1 MRVLWRGGRRRK
13 ASARPQTNGSSDNQD
28 VIVIDD
34 SDDEQAEAQKSAQ
47 EDAYEEEEDEQDP
60 DCPYSNII
68 SDLDIGLESAAL
80 HLAIPAP
87 PPSKP
92 PKLIK
97 SYAILVV
104 ACANGSIVVLTIP
117 LSPPADNGDTPE
129 GLSQIDLSSL
139 SQPAHGLSAK
149 LLTSDDGRTAQGRSN
164 SRGPK
169 PEAELLIAAASST
182 LNVWS
187 LDVGATAVKKR
198 RSSLV
203 ASVNLAT
210 RGSSI
215 SFHPSSRS
223 TQLLLSDA
231 AGAVRIY
238 DALALETADGQ
249 PTGQWLMSYL
259 SPFNAS
265 ATSSYALAR
274 RKRVLGC
281 AWVLGGRG
289 ILALLEDGE
298 WGIWETSGPPQP
310 GKGVEE
316 FAMSGFIGSTSG
328 EVAEPARSKKQSK
341 LAPMT
346 PNTRKTKSENLF
358 GNTSKTSSAIATG
371 GMRVNHIPAKS
382 GQQDESVV
390 IWYCGEIYS
399 ISSLQTFWQRS
410 TSNSG
415 SFGSL
420 YAPGMAHIPDVNLCN
435 ESITSVSQLGNHTQ
449 QSAFGQVNAQRDL
462 VISAEH
468 RLIVTHTARPPVPT
482 RQLFQQ
488 ANERPVSQDR
498 DQRMLDAGDLDLGG
512 LNRVLDSRT
521 EDTRPRRVG
530 FAH

>member
-1 MRVLWRGGRRRK
+1 MLWRGGRRRK
-13 ASARPQTNGSSDNQD
+13 TSRRPHTNGTSSNEDI
-28 VIVIDD
+28 IVIDD
-34 SDDEQAEAQKSAQ
+34 SDDEQAGAQKSAR
-47 EDAYEEEEDEQDP
+47 EDAYEDEEDEQDP

-80 HLAIPAP
+80 HIAIPSP
-87 PPSKP
+87 PMSKP
-92 PKLIK
+92 PKLTK
-97 SYAILVV
+97 SHAILVV
-104 ACANGSIVVLTIP
+104 ACANGSIIVLTIP
-117 LSPPADNGDTPE
+117 LSPPADDEDTPE
-129 GLSQIDLSSL
+129 GLSQIDLPSL

-149 LLTSDDGRTAQGRSN
+149 LLTSDDGHTAQGRSR
-164 SRGPK
+164 SRGPN

-182 LNVWS
+182 LDVWI

-198 RSSLV
+198 RSPSIT
-203 ASVNLAT
+203 SVNLAA

-238 DALALETADGQ
+238 DPLALETADGQ
-249 PTGQWLMSYL
+249 RTGKWLMSNL

-265 ATSSYALAR
+265 ATSSHALAR
-274 RKRVLGC
+274 RKRVLDC

-298 WGIWETSGPPQP
+298 WGIWETSGPPRP
-310 GKGVEE
+310 GKGVGD
-316 FAMSGFIGSTSG
+316 FAMSGFIGSSSG
-328 EVAEPARSKKQSK
+328 EVVEPARSKKQSK

-346 PNTRKTKSENLF
+346 PNTRKTKSESLF
-358 GNTSKTSSAIATG
+358 GNTPKMSSAIVTG

-382 GQQDESVV
+382 GQRDESVV

-399 ISSLQTFWQRS
+399 IASLQSYWQRS

-435 ESITSVSQLGNHTQ
+435 ESITSVSQLVNNSQ
-449 QSAFGQVNAQRDL
+449 QSAFGQMNTQRDL
-462 VISAEH
+462 VVSAEH
-468 RLIVTHTARPPVPT
+468 RLIVTHTMRPPVPT

-488 ANERPVSQDR
+488 ANDRPVSRDR

-512 LNRVLDSRT
+512 LNRMLDGRT
-521 EDTRPRRVG
+521 EDTRPRKVG